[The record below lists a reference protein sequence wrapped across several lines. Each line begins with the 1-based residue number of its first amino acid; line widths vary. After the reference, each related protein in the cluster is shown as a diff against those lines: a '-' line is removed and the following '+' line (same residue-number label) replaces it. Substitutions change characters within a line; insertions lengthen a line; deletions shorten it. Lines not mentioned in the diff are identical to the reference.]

1 MLFLLAL
8 FITVPSVV
16 LCQLVAGDQFGWRP
30 AFALTGGVLS
40 FFAIAQ
46 GALS

>member
-1 MLFLLAL
+1 MLLLVSSL
-8 FITVPSVV
+8 FIVPTVV

-30 AFALTGGVLS
+30 AFALTGGLLS
-40 FFAIAQ
+40 FIAMTQ